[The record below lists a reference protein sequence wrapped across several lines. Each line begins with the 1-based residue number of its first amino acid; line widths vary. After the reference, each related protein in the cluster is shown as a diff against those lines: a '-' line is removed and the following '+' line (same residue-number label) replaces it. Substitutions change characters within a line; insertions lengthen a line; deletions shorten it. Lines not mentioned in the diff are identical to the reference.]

1 VIADELSFIHHYY
14 YSPVAILYSNT
25 WVGILNMFVSLLS
38 IDSVLCMSMLLS
50 RVVRGPLRGSNQIF
64 CRLWCPGFVLD
75 VPVPLRPELIHRGPV
90 LGFGNVYYDWCQ

>member
-1 VIADELSFIHHYY
+1 VIVNELSFIHHYY

-38 IDSVLCMSMLLS
+38 IGSVLCTSVLLL

-64 CRLWCPGFVLD
+64 FFSRSGHS
-75 VPVPLRPELIHRGPV
+75 PVFH
-90 LGFGNVYYDWCQ
+90 